1 MVIESPVFKKYVNW
15 QLPDGLWQHKTK
27 FYGGNTHDLRSK
39 LLVELP
45 YEIILSS
52 EELIDLRDIDAFVQD
67 EWSAYTQERAFKSHY
82 FFKLEADA
90 VAFKLRWL

>member
-1 MVIESPVFKKYVNW
+1 MVTESPVFKKYVNW
-15 QLPDGLWQHKTK
+15 QDREK
-27 FYGGNTHDLRSK
+27 FSRQGPHLLRLE

-45 YEIILSS
+45 YEIILLT
-52 EELIDLRDIDAFVQD
+52 EHRIDLRDIDEFVQD
-67 EWSAYTQERAFKSHY
+67 EWSAYAHERAFKSHY

>member
-15 QLPDGLWQHKTK
+15 QK
-27 FYGGNTHDLRSK
+27 FPRNNPYDLRSK
-39 LLVELP
+39 LLETLS
-45 YEIILSS
+45 YEIVLPS
-52 EELIDLRDIDAFVQD
+52 EQHIDLRDIDNFVQD

-90 VAFKLRWL
+90 VAFKLRWI